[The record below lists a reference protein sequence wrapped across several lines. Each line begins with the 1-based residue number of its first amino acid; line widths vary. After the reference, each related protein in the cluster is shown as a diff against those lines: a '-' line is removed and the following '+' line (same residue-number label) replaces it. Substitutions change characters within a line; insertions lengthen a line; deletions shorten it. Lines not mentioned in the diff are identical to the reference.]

1 MMSCAMMASQQVYGS
16 TFSKVHAYLALF
28 DINVDRIPG
37 FLRRWRR
44 TLENRISGV
53 KSAVHESI
61 ISTASEGSG
70 SASA

>member
-44 TLENRISGV
+44 TVSEVAARSLASIFGV
-53 KSAVHESI
+53 P
-61 ISTASEGSG
+61 TC
-70 SASA
+70 